1 MFDISEKPKLVEKAF
16 LIGVFHTQ
24 VEKEQSA
31 SLLDELAALVETLA
45 IPVAKKQLI
54 RVPEPSSRYFVGSGK
69 AEEIAAQAHDLGA
82 DVIVFD
88 NELQPAQQRNW
99 EALAKVAV
107 IDRQEVILD
116 IFAQRAHTKEA
127 RLQVDLARLEYSL
140 PRLTRAWGHL
150 GRQAGGL
157 GAKGEGETQL
167 ETDRR
172 LVRKQIDRLK
182 AELERVRSRR
192 ATQRK
197 QRQRLPLPHAAIVG
211 YTNAGKSSLLRRL
224 TGAKVL
230 VEDKL
235 FSTLDPKTRR
245 IDLEGGQK
253 LLLTDT
259 VGFVRNLPH
268 RLVEAFKATLE
279 EATLADFLIHVL
291 DASHPR
297 VYDFHA
303 TTMRVLDEL
312 GADTRRVVTLLNKVD
327 QVEDSSSLHAL
338 RLHFPDAVFGSA
350 HTGQGME
357 ELVHLCGEMLREW
370 VTKVELALPLSRTEL
385 LSLLHRTSR
394 VLSLNYDDRLFGAA
408 RAGIPNRLTTNV
420 NERQRTTTVSVHLS
434 PS

>member
-1 MFDISEKPKLVEKAF
+1 MFDISERPKLVEKAL
-16 LIGVFHTQ
+16 LIGVFQSPT
-24 VEKEQSA
+24 EREESA

-45 IPVAKKQLI
+45 IPVAEKQLI
-54 RVPEPSSRYFVGSGK
+54 RVPDPSSRYLVGSGK
-69 AEEIAAQAHDLGA
+69 AEEMAARAHILGA

-116 IFAQRAHTKEA
+116 IFAQRAQTKEA

-150 GRQAGGL
+150 SRQAGGL

-172 LVRKQIDRLK
+172 LVRKQIGRLK
-182 AELERVRSRR
+182 ADLERVRARR

-224 TGAKVL
+224 SGTDVL

-235 FSTLDPKTRR
+235 FTTLDPKTRR
-245 IDLEGGQK
+245 VDLAGGQK
-253 LLLTDT
+253 LLVTDT

-279 EATLADFLIHVL
+279 EATVADFLIHVL

-297 VYDFHA
+297 VYDFYE
-303 TTMRVLDEL
+303 TTTQVLEEL
-312 GADTRRVVTLLNKVD
+312 GADTKRVVTLLNKLDRVQD
-327 QVEDSSSLHAL
+327 GSSLHAL

-350 HTGQGME
+350 HTGQGLE
-357 ELVHLCGEMLREW
+357 ELLHLCGEMLRGR
-370 VTKVELALPLSRTEL
+370 VTKVELALPLARIEL
-385 LSLLHRTSR
+385 LSLLHRTSH
-394 VLSLNYDDRLFGAA
+394 VLSLNYDDRHA
-408 RAGIPNRLTTNV
+408 NV
-420 NERQRTTTVSVHLS
+420 VAMVSPRVFSRVEPFLVRRE
-434 PS
+434 PEFQLA

>member
-1 MFDISEKPKLVEKAF
+1 MFDISEKARLVEKAF
-16 LIGVFHTQ
+16 LIGVFQTPA
-24 VEKEQSA
+24 EREESG
-31 SLLDELAALVETLA
+31 SLLDELEALVETLG
-45 IPVAKKQLI
+45 IPAVEKQLI
-54 RVPEPSSRYFVGSGK
+54 RVPELSSRYFVGSGK
-69 AEEIAAQAHDLGA
+69 AEEIVARAQALEADL
-82 DVIVFD
+82 IVFD

-150 GRQAGGL
+150 SRQAGGL

-172 LVRKQIDRLK
+172 LVRRQIDRLK
-182 AELERVRSRR
+182 ADLERVRARR

-224 TGAKVL
+224 TGADVL

-235 FSTLDPKTRR
+235 FATLDPKTRR

-279 EATLADFLIHVL
+279 EATLADFLIHVV

-297 VYDFHA
+297 VYDFYD
-303 TTMRVLDEL
+303 TTVRVLNEL
-312 GADTRRVVTLLNKVD
+312 GADTRRVVTFLNKMD
-327 QVEDSSSLHAL
+327 RVEQSGSLHAL
-338 RLHFPDAVFGSA
+338 RLHFPDAVFGST
-350 HTGQGME
+350 HTGEGLN
-357 ELVHLCGEMLREW
+357 ELAHRCAEMLRDW
-370 VTKVELALPLSRTEL
+370 VTRVELALPLSRTEL
-385 LSLLHRTSR
+385 ISLLHRTSN
-394 VLSLNYDDRLFGAA
+394 VLSLDYDDLYANVVAMVPPKVLA
-408 RAGIPNRLTTNV
+408 RVEPFVVRREPEFQTA
-420 NERQRTTTVSVHLS
+420 
-434 PS
+434 

>member
-1 MFDISEKPKLVEKAF
+1 MFDISEKARLVEKAF
-16 LIGVFHTQ
+16 LIGVFQTPA
-24 VEKEQSA
+24 EREESG
-31 SLLDELAALVETLA
+31 SLLDELEALVETLG
-45 IPVAKKQLI
+45 IPAVEKQLI
-54 RVPEPSSRYFVGSGK
+54 RVPELSSRYFVGSGK
-69 AEEIAAQAHDLGA
+69 AEEIVARAQALEADL
-82 DVIVFD
+82 IVFD

-150 GRQAGGL
+150 SRQAGGL

-172 LVRKQIDRLK
+172 LVRRQIDRLK
-182 AELERVRSRR
+182 ADLERVRARR

-224 TGAKVL
+224 TGADVL

-235 FSTLDPKTRR
+235 FATLDPKTRR

-279 EATLADFLIHVL
+279 EATLADFLIHVV

-297 VYDFHA
+297 VYDFYD
-303 TTMRVLDEL
+303 TTVRVLNEL
-312 GADTRRVVTLLNKVD
+312 GADTRRVVTFLNKMD
-327 QVEDSSSLHAL
+327 RVEQSSSLHAL
-338 RLHFPDAVFGSA
+338 RLHFPDAVFGST
-350 HTGQGME
+350 HTGEGLN
-357 ELVHLCGEMLREW
+357 ELAHRCAEMLRDW
-370 VTKVELALPLSRTEL
+370 VTRVELALPLSRTEL
-385 LSLLHRTSR
+385 ISLLHRTSN
-394 VLSLNYDDRLFGAA
+394 VLSLDYDDLYANVVAMVPPKVLA
-408 RAGIPNRLTTNV
+408 RVEPFVVRREPEFQTA
-420 NERQRTTTVSVHLS
+420 
-434 PS
+434 

>member
-1 MFDISEKPKLVEKAF
+1 MFDISEKARLVEKAF
-16 LIGVFHTQ
+16 LIGVFQTPA
-24 VEKEQSA
+24 EREESG
-31 SLLDELAALVETLA
+31 SLLDELEALVETLG
-45 IPVAKKQLI
+45 IPAVEKQLI

-69 AEEIAAQAHDLGA
+69 AEEIVARAQALEADL
-82 DVIVFD
+82 IVFD

-150 GRQAGGL
+150 SRQAGGL

-172 LVRKQIDRLK
+172 LVRRQIDRLK
-182 AELERVRSRR
+182 ADLERVRARR

-224 TGAKVL
+224 TGADVL

-235 FSTLDPKTRR
+235 FATLDPKTRR

-279 EATLADFLIHVL
+279 EATLADFLIHVV

-297 VYDFHA
+297 VYAFYD
-303 TTMRVLDEL
+303 TTLRVLKEL
-312 GADTRRVVTLLNKVD
+312 GADTRRVVTFLNKMDRVD
-327 QVEDSSSLHAL
+327 QSSSLHAL
-338 RLHFPDAVFGSA
+338 RLHFPDAVFGST
-350 HTGQGME
+350 HTGEGLN
-357 ELVHLCGEMLREW
+357 ELAHRCAEMLRDW
-370 VTKVELALPLSRTEL
+370 VTRVELALPLSRTEL
-385 LSLLHRTSR
+385 ISLLHRTSN
-394 VLSLNYDDRLFGAA
+394 VLSLDYDDLYANVVAMVPPKVLA
-408 RAGIPNRLTTNV
+408 RVEPFVVRREPEFQTA
-420 NERQRTTTVSVHLS
+420 
-434 PS
+434 